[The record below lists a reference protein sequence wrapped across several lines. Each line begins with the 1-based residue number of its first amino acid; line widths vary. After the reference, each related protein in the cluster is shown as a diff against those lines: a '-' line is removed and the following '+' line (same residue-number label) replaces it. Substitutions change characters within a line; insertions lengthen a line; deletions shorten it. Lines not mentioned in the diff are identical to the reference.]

1 VNLARVIGTV
11 WCTVKDEHLEGV
23 RFKILVAEDET
34 GRSLGEPFV
43 AADAISSREGDRV
56 FFVRSR
62 EAAKAFPGKFAP
74 LDAAILGL
82 VDGTDHDAAAEPPGA
97 ASPEDAS

>member
-1 VNLARVIGTV
+1 MNLARVIGTV
-11 WCTVKDEHLEGV
+11 WSTVKDEHLVGV
-23 RFKILVAEDET
+23 RFKIIRAEDES
-34 GRSLGEPFV
+34 GNPVGEPFV
-43 AADAISSREGDRV
+43 AADAVSSREGDLV

-82 VDGTDHDAAAEPPGA
+82 VDGTDCDPAAEPPPAPRGGTA
-97 ASPEDAS
+97 

>member
-1 VNLARVIGTV
+1 MNFARVIGTV
-11 WCTVKDEHLEGV
+11 WATIKDPNVHGITL
-23 RFKILVAEDET
+23 RIIRPEDEAGNPT
-34 GRSLGEPFV
+34 GDPLV
-43 AADAISSREGDRV
+43 AADKVSVSDGDLV

-82 VDGTDHDAAAEPPGA
+82 VDGKDVTGNAGGKG
-97 ASPEDAS
+97 